1 MATRLN
7 FANWRMVDLDN
18 YMGGNPPFTQLGF
31 EDPWE
36 RLPDFVEQEKI
47 VSEDYLRE
55 PMEKSQKEQLFEHV
69 RKALDRLDQYEPNS
83 NAQIGLENLLKKSE

>member
-31 EDPWE
+31 DDPWE
-36 RLPDFVEQEKI
+36 RLSDFQNMENLVDPD
-47 VSEDYLRE
+47 SYRE
-55 PMEKSQKEQLFEHV
+55 PM
-69 RKALDRLDQYEPNS
+69 
-83 NAQIGLENLLKKSE
+83 